1 MSDKELPVNAP
12 EEAEKTP
19 LEALLIS
26 GSLLLMFVGVLT
38 ISVFLGGI
46 EIKSSKLFSMEWVIP
61 GSLFALVFVYYVA
74 NFVLSIRIFITS
86 KRGK

>member
-1 MSDKELPVNAP
+1 MSDKDLPVYAP

-19 LEALLIS
+19 LESLLIS
-26 GSLLLMFVGVLT
+26 GSLLLMFIGVLT

-46 EIKSSKLFSMEWVIP
+46 EIKSGELFSMEWVIP
-61 GSLFALVFVYYVA
+61 GLLFTLVFVYYVA
-74 NFVLSIRIFITS
+74 NFVLSIKIFITA

>member
-1 MSDKELPVNAP
+1 MSKDESHEYAP

-19 LEALLIS
+19 FEALLIS
-26 GSLLLMFVGVLT
+26 TSLLLMFIVVLGV
-38 ISVFLGGI
+38 SVYVGGI
-46 EIKSSKLFSMEWVIP
+46 RIKSEELLSLEWVIP

-74 NFVLSIRIFITS
+74 NFVLSIRIFITA